1 MKKLIIAAICGL
13 CLCAGAVVASNGDAA
28 ASVAG
33 SGGHIHVRI

>member
-13 CLCAGAVVASNGDAA
+13 CLCAGAVAASSGDTT

-33 SGGHIHVRI
+33 SGGRLHISI